1 MNNYEIEHLSHLVSP
16 KTSGI
21 IWLTDSYLG
30 PGLVGIY
37 ELNYLL
43 DGLLT
48 KTLSSKHEDRKSKSN
63 FFLAENFGNPFFVGH
78 SVIEKKEDLNNMFV
92 HIDLIKPLF
101 EENTVEIFIYN
112 RSKNTAN
119 YNVLKELS
127 GKFKNINFKNLNI

>member
-1 MNNYEIEHLSHLVSP
+1 MKTGIEHLSHLVSP

-21 IWLTDSYLG
+21 IWLTDDYLG
-30 PGLVGIY
+30 PSLVGLY

-48 KTLSSKHEDRKSKSN
+48 KTLSSDQEKSESKSN

-78 SVIEKKEDLNNMFV
+78 SVINTKDDLKNMFK
-92 HIDLIKPLF
+92 HIELGKPLF
-101 EENTVEIFIYN
+101 EDKKIEVFIFN

-127 GKFKNINFKNLNI
+127 NKFKEISFKNLNI